1 MIILF
6 DNIIVLDKGEK
17 KWLITN
23 QTFNPFYTM
32 MKELFRRIATN
43 FTLLQDDIRNQVISL
58 QKEMGAW

>member
-1 MIILF
+1 
-6 DNIIVLDKGEK
+6 
-17 KWLITN
+17 
-23 QTFNPFYTM
+23 